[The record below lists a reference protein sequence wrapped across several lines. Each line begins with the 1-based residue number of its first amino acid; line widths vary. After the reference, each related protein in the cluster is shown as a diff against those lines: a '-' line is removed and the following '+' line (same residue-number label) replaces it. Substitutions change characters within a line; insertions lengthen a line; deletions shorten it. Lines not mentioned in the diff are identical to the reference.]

1 MGSASISFVDRH
13 LSTVVAAM
21 IPGEFIFVNSGY
33 LFRKTGPEASRTA
46 RCCRLLFIGLN
57 PRPNFNNL

>member
-21 IPGEFIFVNSGY
+21 IPGEFIFVNSVY
-33 LFRKTGPEASRTA
+33 LFRKTGPEASRKV
-46 RCCRLLFIGLN
+46 RCCRLLCSRSN
-57 PRPNFNNL
+57 PAP